1 MRALVFAAV
10 LVAGCVEPPPPNPAV
25 QSIDHLRDIHYWDP
39 QTQAKLHY
47 AYEDMF
53 AGFAVDPDVT
63 MRLLIGHIGDP
74 TPTAIDDSLHDP
86 VPVGTVAFH
95 ILLKLFEVGP
105 EAFEEEGVWVM
116 KSDPSKN
123 PIYMVKF
130 HDADSRLKVAKKMKL
145 MAQERGWIPKDQKK
159 K

>member
-1 MRALVFAAV
+1 MRRLLIAAV
-10 LVAGCVEPPPPNPAV
+10 IVAGCVEPPKPNPAV
-25 QSIDHLRDIHYWDP
+25 QSIDHLRDIHYWDA

-53 AGFAVDPDVT
+53 AGFAVEPRVAVT
-63 MRLLIGHIGDP
+63 LLIGRIGDP
-74 TPTAIDDSLHDP
+74 TPTAIEDNLHDP

-95 ILLKLFEVGP
+95 ILMKIFETGP
-105 EAFEEEGVWVM
+105 EAFEAEGVWVM

-130 HDADSRLKVAKKMKL
+130 HDPDSRLKVAKRMKV
-145 MAQERGWIPKDQKK
+145 MAQERGWIPMDEKQK
-159 K
+159 